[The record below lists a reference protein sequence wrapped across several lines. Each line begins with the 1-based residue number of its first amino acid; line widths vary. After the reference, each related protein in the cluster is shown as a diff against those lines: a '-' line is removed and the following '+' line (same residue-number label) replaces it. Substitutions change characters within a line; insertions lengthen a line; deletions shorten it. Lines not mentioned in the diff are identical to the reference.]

1 MVGEADR
8 LAERVKALIF
18 DTGGTVFDW
27 HSGVAAS
34 LSRIGSEFGIQA
46 DWPALTKEWRRTSTD
61 MVKKGLPADGG
72 RSTIDM
78 DGVLRLTLD
87 QMLAARGLDHMAEEG
102 RRRLVHAWH
111 DLDAWPDVGQALPR
125 LRRKFII
132 SPFTILN
139 TRLVIDASRRSNL
152 SWDCV
157 ISCEMIGI
165 YKTLPG
171 SYETAARWLGLSH
184 DEILLVTTHNN
195 DLKAAH
201 ENGFPTAFVYRP
213 DEWGDIPS
221 LDPEPDPVT
230 DMVCWDFND
239 LADQLACA
247 RA

>member
-1 MVGEADR
+1 MAGKAD
-8 LAERVKALIF
+8 LVASKVKALIF

-27 HSGVAAS
+27 HSGVTEA
-34 LSRIGSEFGIQA
+34 LSRIGSEFRIEA

-61 MVKKGLPADGG
+61 MVKEGLPTDGG
-72 RSTIDM
+72 RASIDM

-87 QMLAARGLDHMAEEG
+87 RMLDERGIEGFSHEARA
-102 RRRLVHAWH
+102 RLVHAWH
-111 DLDAWPDVGQALPR
+111 DLDAWSDVVEALPR
-125 LRRKFII
+125 LRRKFIV

-139 TRLVIDASRRSNL
+139 TRLVIDASRRAGL
-152 SWDCV
+152 SWDCI

-171 SYETAARWLGLSH
+171 SYETAARWLGHPH

-195 DLKAAH
+195 DLQAAH

-221 LDPEPDPVT
+221 LDPEPDPRA
-230 DMVCWDFND
+230 DLVCQDFND
-239 LADQLACA
+239 LAAQLGCES
-247 RA
+247 